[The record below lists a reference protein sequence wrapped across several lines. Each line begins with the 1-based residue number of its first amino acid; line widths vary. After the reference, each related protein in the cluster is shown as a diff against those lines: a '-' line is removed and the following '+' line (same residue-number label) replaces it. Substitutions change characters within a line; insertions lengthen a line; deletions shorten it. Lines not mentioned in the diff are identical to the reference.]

1 MEPRGRTRWAIG
13 GLLAGG
19 IVVNFLDR
27 TAISVASSS
36 IADEF
41 GLDLQQLG
49 VVLSA
54 FTWSYCLVQ
63 LPAGMLVDLLGVSR
77 LTRIASALW
86 AVAGLLT
93 AVAGGVGPIILARLL
108 LGVAEGP
115 SMVGASKAT
124 ASWFPVSERGMATAL
139 FDGATKL
146 ANMVAFPVLAFVMS
160 EWGWRAG
167 FLFCAAV
174 SALFTA
180 VWWWGYRDPSE
191 YRSLGPAEREFI
203 LRGGA
208 RDTDRGGLRQF
219 RTALG
224 SGRVWVVACGF
235 ACYGYTINIVLTWM
249 PEFLQRE
256 FHVRLLQ
263 SGLYSMVPWAVA
275 TVAELA
281 VGGWL
286 VDRLIR
292 RGRDP
297 WVVRRT
303 VLTCGLALGATIG
316 AAGGAG
322 SPALA
327 VCWMSVSLA
336 GLAIAAP
343 VAWGLP
349 GLLAPPGAVGAVSG
363 LMNFLNTAA
372 TAGGVLLTGWLA
384 QVSGSF
390 ATPFLFAV
398 GVLAVGVALYWRALR
413 PASVR
418 EAGPARE
425 LHRV

>member
-1 MEPRGRTRWAIG
+1 MAPRGRTRWAIG

-63 LPAGMLVDLLGVSR
+63 LPAGMLVDVLGVSR

-174 SALFTA
+174 SVLFTV
-180 VWWWGYRDPSE
+180 VWWWGYREPSD
-191 YRSLGPAEREFI
+191 YRSLRPAERSSSS
-203 LRGGA
+203 GA
-208 RDTDRGGLRQF
+208 GHGTPTGEDCGSSARPC
-219 RTALG
+219 APAG
-224 SGRVWVVACGF
+224 SGSW
-235 ACYGYTINIVLTWM
+235 
-249 PEFLQRE
+249 P
-256 FHVRLLQ
+256 
-263 SGLYSMVPWAVA
+263 
-275 TVAELA
+275 
-281 VGGWL
+281 
-286 VDRLIR
+286 
-292 RGRDP
+292 
-297 WVVRRT
+297 
-303 VLTCGLALGATIG
+303 
-316 AAGGAG
+316 AA
-322 SPALA
+322 SPA
-327 VCWMSVSLA
+327 
-336 GLAIAAP
+336 
-343 VAWGLP
+343 
-349 GLLAPPGAVGAVSG
+349 
-363 LMNFLNTAA
+363 TA
-372 TAGGVLLTGWLA
+372 T
-384 QVSGSF
+384 QSISC
-390 ATPFLFAV
+390 
-398 GVLAVGVALYWRALR
+398 
-413 PASVR
+413 
-418 EAGPARE
+418 
-425 LHRV
+425 